1 MEESRRQHRSNTWSD
16 SEIEE
21 MYNVKSM
28 TEETKAKTLNLLR
41 VLKAIRHC
49 NKATDLDSAITVI
62 IQNTCSI
69 LSCDRATLF
78 LVDDFHSELVIRQA
92 VGIKDIR
99 IPLTAGIAGHVYQ
112 TGSKLNI
119 PHAYNDSRFNR
130 ETDKK
135 TGYYTHSILCTPVWD
150 ANGETVAVL
159 QAINKIDTNMTQE
172 DENLMSDIGENRA
185 EDGRSKFC
193 AFTTEDELLMDQLSL
208 QLGIILR
215 NHMLREKTKTTHQ
228 QVVSLLDI
236 VKSLHSNMGINS
248 FMFTITERSP
258 KLVDADRC
266 TLYLVDHNRQELWS
280 LQGAVEVRTPMS
292 KGLAGYTAS
301 TGEKLNI
308 LDAHNDHRFN
318 TEYDLKS
325 GYRTKSVLV
334 MPIFSEPDTS
344 MNVNSSGRV
353 GSVAT
358 LGKGGKKVVGV
369 LQLINKI
376 HDRSFSAEDE
386 ELLSSFLDIAGP
398 LLTTSQLFASAHK
411 KLSEFEAASDIVN
424 KGSPIGFSKSLGQNK
439 TIGIGVN
446 TPGDVSLQQKLTQKL
461 AHPSVIAEE
470 DEEEGDDDET

>member
-1 MEESRRQHRSNTWSD
+1 MDGQGDGDGGDGANARRHSRANTWSD

-28 TEETKAKTLNLLR
+28 TSETREKTLNLLQ

-49 NKATDLDSAITVI
+49 NKAPDLDAAITVI
-62 IQNTCSI
+62 IQSTCNV

-78 LVDDFHSELVIRQA
+78 LVDDFHSQLVIRQA

-99 IPLTAGIAGHVYQ
+99 IPLTAGIAGQVYQ
-112 TGSKLNI
+112 TGTKLNI

-130 ETDKK
+130 ETDRE
-135 TGYYTHSILCTPVWD
+135 TGYYTQSILCTPVWD

-159 QAINKIDTNMTQE
+159 QAINKINGDDLDEDVMCD
-172 DENLMSDIGENRA
+172 DENENGNRN
-185 EDGRSKFC
+185 SKFC
-193 AFTTEDELLMDQLSL
+193 AFTTEDELLMDHLSL

-228 QVVSLLDI
+228 QVISLLDI

-266 TLYLVDHNRQELWS
+266 TLYLVDHNRKELWS

-308 LDAHNDHRFN
+308 LDAHEDPRFN

-334 MPIFSEPDTS
+334 MPIFSEPHANMYANIGEGHNPS
-344 MNVNSSGRV
+344 QV
-353 GSVAT
+353 GA
-358 LGKGGKKVVGV
+358 KRVVGV

-411 KLSEFEAASDIVN
+411 KLSEFGAAADIGANASNIGGFAKNMNQN
-424 KGSPIGFSKSLGQNK
+424 KGALNIGNIVLH
-439 TIGIGVN
+439 
-446 TPGDVSLQQKLTQKL
+446 
-461 AHPSVIAEE
+461 AHF
-470 DEEEGDDDET
+470 